1 LKNFSK
7 IFFVFFFA
15 FKFAYASETI
25 NIKDIRN
32 NIFVLDIYGNR
43 YLATKNNKL
52 KSGHFLR
59 SIKKP
64 AILLMDNNKI
74 CFSKNSSIKI
84 KSINKSQKLIKVI
97 LLKGKFLFFTNRISG
112 FKYHLLIN
120 SNIIENN
127 SGQIFLSKNSQ
138 NSFSLQT
145 FKDYSYLYTNLS
157 KKIKLNP
164 NSFYDLVSNNKS
176 KNHKYNFKRSDFL
189 NQCLTQKDIIN
200 SPNEMKYQCSVI
212 NSKISCGYK

>member
-1 LKNFSK
+1 MKNFSK

-84 KSINKSQKLIKVI
+84 KSINKSKKLINIIV
-97 LLKGKFLFFTNRISG
+97 LKGKFVFSANHLSG
-112 FKYHLLIN
+112 FKYHIKIN
-120 SNIIENN
+120 NNIIENN
-127 SGQIFLSKNSQ
+127 LGNLFLSKKPQ
-138 NSFSLQT
+138 NSFSIKT
-145 FKDYSYLYTNLS
+145 YKDASYLYTNSS
-157 KKIKLNP
+157 KKMKLNP
-164 NSFYDLVSNNKS
+164 NSFYDFKS
-176 KNHKYNFKRSDFL
+176 KVTSLKIKNDFKKSDFL
-189 NQCLTQKDIIN
+189 NQCFNKNYTSNLIK
-200 SPNEMKYQCSVI
+200 EFKYKCSTLK
-212 NSKISCGYK
+212 NKIYCGYE

>member
-1 LKNFSK
+1 MK
-7 IFFVFFFA
+7 IFCKFIVVLFLV
-15 FKFAYASETI
+15 FKFALASE
-25 NIKDIRN
+25 NIKINDIEN
-32 NIFVLDIYGNR
+32 NIFVLDIYGNK
-43 YLATKNNKL
+43 YFTNKYNKIKSGDYL
-52 KSGHFLR
+52 KSTNE
-59 SIKKP
+59 P

-120 SNIIENN
+120 SNTIENN
-127 SGQIFLSKNSQ
+127 SGHIFLSKNSQ

-164 NSFYDLVSNNKS
+164 NSFYDLISNDKS
-176 KNHKYNFKRSDFL
+176 KNHKHNFKRSDFL
-189 NQCLTQKDIIN
+189 NQCLTQKDTIN

-212 NSKISCGYK
+212 NGKISCGYK

>member
-1 LKNFSK
+1 MKNFCK
-7 IFFVFFFA
+7 IVFIFFFV

-25 NIKDIRN
+25 KIKDIRN

-84 KSINKSQKLIKVI
+84 KSINNSKKLIKIIV
-97 LLKGKFLFFTNRISG
+97 LKGKFLFFTNELSG
-112 FKYHLLIN
+112 FKYHI
-120 SNIIENN
+120 
-127 SGQIFLSKNSQ
+127 
-138 NSFSLQT
+138 
-145 FKDYSYLYTNLS
+145 
-157 KKIKLNP
+157 KI
-164 NSFYDLVSNNKS
+164 NNK
-176 KNHKYNFKRSDFL
+176 
-189 NQCLTQKDIIN
+189 I
-200 SPNEMKYQCSVI
+200 
-212 NSKISCGYK
+212 